1 MTISISQ
8 SAHDELFEEM
18 TAVEPTYHPD
28 IEDDR
33 DFMGNF
39 PPLMGQGYWRTIHLR
54 DGLIVTLGRLNLHD
68 LVRSAQPEAATAD
81 LEFHIHLSGIHENDG
96 DLLSAGQYCLYGSGL
111 APKAE
116 FELSD
121 RQPFLEVQVQMR
133 VDVLRSFIGNAEGEL
148 PTALQPWL
156 RSPAQ
161 PRYRYFGMA
170 SPAMQLAAHQMLR
183 CGFQALPKRMF
194 LEGKA
199 LELLGLAAAVEMA
212 NYGGERPPKFQPDL
226 LDRVHH
232 ARDILRQQ
240 LDNPPS
246 LGELARLV
254 GLNDCTLKQEF
265 RQVFGTTVFGYL
277 HDYRMQQAQKTLE
290 MGDWSVGEVAR
301 MVGYTNLSAFS
312 RAFTKQ
318 FGASPKN
325 YRR

>member
-54 DGLIVTLGRLNLHD
+54 DGLIVTLGRLKLHD
-68 LVRSAQPEAATAD
+68 RVKSARPEAIEAY
-81 LEFHIHLSGIHENDG
+81 LEFHLHLSGIHETDG

-111 APKAE
+111 VPKAK

-121 RQPFLEVQVQMR
+121 RQPFLEVLVHMR
-133 VDVLRSFIGNAEGEL
+133 ADVLRCFIGNSEGEL

-161 PRYRYFGMA
+161 PRYSYFGTA
-170 SPAMQLAAHQMLR
+170 TPAMQLVAWQMLQ

-194 LEGKA
+194 LEGKS
-199 LELLGLAAAVEMA
+199 LELLGLAAAIEMA
-212 NYGGERPPKFQPDL
+212 RQEGERPLLQPDL
-226 LDRVHH
+226 LDRIHH

-246 LGELARLV
+246 LSELARLV

-277 HDYRMQQAQKTLE
+277 HDYRMQQAQQSLG
-290 MGDWSVGEVAR
+290 MGGWSVGEVAR